1 MRTDYFSDLIPAKDR
16 AGGDVPGV
24 PGVSPANRGQDKARH
39 GAVVPGVPGV
49 PGKKAQVVHDA
60 PAKPLATKL
69 REYGLAVGL
78 EVDGQVVAWIFADE
92 TAAASRPDLAPA
104 ITATE
109 AEALADCDGDSIRA
123 MIELKQALGG
133 RIEADDGIDVGGPV
147 RCADCQ
153 HFRRKAHPHLG
164 SCSAG
169 VKSYGAAGLWDNDR
183 RHCTQFREQSA
194 GPAK

>member
-1 MRTDYFSDLIPAKDR
+1 MEARQIVEVVTRYGAEITVE
-16 AGGDVPGV
+16 AGELVLYDGDDVPASV
-24 PGVSPANRGQDKARH
+24 KQSIKARKSELIQRL
-39 GAVVPGVPGV
+39 A
-49 PGKKAQVVHDA
+49 ANDQ
-60 PAKPLATKL
+60 PLATKL
-69 REYGLAVGL
+69 QEHGLAVGL

-123 MIELKQALGG
+123 MIGLKQALGG
-133 RIEADDGIDVGGPV
+133 WIEPDGDDPAGGPV

-153 HFRRKAHPHLG
+153 HFRRKDHPHLG
-164 SCSAG
+164 RCSIG